1 MTLLEDQLKSFFG
14 YNHFRGSQ
22 KEIVTAILERK
33 DVLAI
38 LPTGAGKSICYQ
50 LPAMLLPGIT
60 VVISPLI
67 SLMQDQVVSLFKNG
81 LPAAFINSSLAY
93 SDIQNILSNLNNY
106 KLLYV
111 APERLADKQ
120 FIKSLQKNNVS
131 LFAIDEAHCISQWG
145 HAFRPDYRQL
155 AFLKEMFP
163 ASSVV
168 ALTATATKEVEQ
180 DIQAQLAMKD
190 PFVVRASFDRPNLTF
205 QLLAKSNP
213 TNQLRDFLAK
223 HPNKSGIIYGATRKT
238 VDETHA
244 ALTKAGFVVGKYHA
258 GMSDAEREKGQ
269 HEFIHGDCPLMVA
282 TLAFGMGIHKP
293 DIRFVVHTDMP
304 RSIEQYYQE
313 VGRAGR
319 DGLPA
324 ECLLLYSAK
333 ELMIYDLFLKQITDP
348 IVRKMTKAKTDK
360 MYSLC
365 NSSLCRRKALLSY
378 FGETFEALNCNGC
391 DNCLGNTE
399 LVDETVSAQKIL
411 SCVYRLQQQF
421 GIGTVI
427 DVLRGANTKNIT
439 ERGHD
444 QLSTYNIMSDYSEA
458 DLRYYINALIEKGFL
473 ERTEGEYPVL
483 TLTPTSQSILK
494 GTASFQVRKLIKKI
508 VERKQT
514 DDPKYDET
522 LYEELANLRK
532 NYAKDLEVPAFVI
545 FGDRSLIEMAK
556 TYPVTKEALLQVN
569 GVGPA
574 KWEKFGATFLQ
585 TIQNYCQKNNITPP
599 PPPEIEKSKT
609 SPHLYQDTNLFN
621 LLSAHRKQLAKELEV
636 PAYVVFADKVLSEMA
651 KSYPKTEREFR
662 QISGVGPAKWEKFG
676 PAFLDIIID
685 HCEANNILPGD
696 IPPPEPI
703 PEPKAPNHSRQIS
716 AEETCR
722 LFLEGL
728 SLELISKER
737 NLTPKTILDHLV
749 EQIALGKQ
757 LPLELLVTKE
767 KQALIREAILKA
779 GAEKLT
785 PIKEILPPEITF
797 EEIRLTLACYT
808 AAGLKL

>member
-1 MTLLEDQLKSFFG
+1 MLEDKLKSFFG

-81 LPAAFINSSLAY
+81 LPAAFINSSQTYAE
-93 SDIQNILSNLNNY
+93 IQTILNNLNTY

-120 FIKSLQKNNVS
+120 FIQSLQKSSIS

-155 AFLKEMFP
+155 AFLKETFP
-163 ASSVV
+163 TSSVV
-168 ALTATATKEVEQ
+168 ALTATATKEVER
-180 DIQAQLAMKD
+180 DIQAQLAMKN
-190 PFVVRASFDRPNLTF
+190 PLVVRASFDRPNLTF

-213 TNQLRDFLAK
+213 THQLRDFLAK
-223 HPNKSGIIYGATRKT
+223 HPNRSGVIYGATRKT
-238 VDETHA
+238 VDETHE
-244 ALTKAGFVVGKYHA
+244 ALTRAGFIVGKYHA
-258 GMSDAEREKGQ
+258 GMPDAEREKMQ
-269 HEFIHGDCPLMVA
+269 HAFVHGNCLLMVA

-293 DIRFVVHTDMP
+293 DIRFVVHMDMP

-348 IVRKMTKAKTDK
+348 QVRKMTKAKTDK

-378 FGETFEALNCNGC
+378 FGETFTAPNCNGC
-391 DNCLGNTE
+391 DNCLENTE
-399 LVDETVSAQKIL
+399 LVDETIAAQKIL

-427 DVLRGANTKNIT
+427 DILRGIKTKMVLD
-439 ERGHD
+439 RGHD
-444 QLSTYNIMSDYSEA
+444 QLSTFNLMSDYSEV
-458 DLRYYINALIEKGFL
+458 DLRYYINMLIEKRYL
-473 ERTEGEYPVL
+473 ERTEGDYPIL
-483 TLTPTSQSILK
+483 IWTPTSQALLK
-494 GTASFQVRKLIKKI
+494 GEAMFQVRKLIKKI
-508 VERKQT
+508 VARKQT
-514 DDPKYDET
+514 NEPKYDTALFEA
-522 LYEELANLRK
+522 LANLRK
-532 NYAKDLEVPAFVI
+532 HCAKKLEVPAHVI
-545 FGDRSLIEMAK
+545 FGDHSLIEMARI
-556 TYPVTKEALLQVN
+556 YPSTRDELLRIN

-574 KWEKFGATFLQ
+574 KWEKFG
-585 TIQNYCQKNNITPP
+585 KP
-599 PPPEIEKSKT
+599 
-609 SPHLYQDTNLFN
+609 
-621 LLSAHRKQLAKELEV
+621 
-636 PAYVVFADKVLSEMA
+636 
-651 KSYPKTEREFR
+651 
-662 QISGVGPAKWEKFG
+662 
-676 PAFLDIIID
+676 FLDIIID
-685 HCEANNILPGD
+685 YCAQNSIARGVS
-696 IPPPEPI
+696 PPLQPFM
-703 PEPKAPNHSRQIS
+703 EPKIPNHNRRQS

-722 LFLEGL
+722 LFLKGL
-728 SLELISKER
+728 SLEQVAQER
-737 NLTPKTILDHLV
+737 DLTVKTIVDHLE
-749 EQIALGKQ
+749 EQIASGKQ
-757 LPLELLVTKE
+757 ISIDQAVTKE
-767 KQALIREAILKA
+767 RQTLIQLAITQV
-779 GAEKLT
+779 GIEKLT
-785 PIKEILPPEITF
+785 PIKAILPPEITF
-797 EEIRLTLACYT
+797 EEIRLVIALFRLRPMQRNAFSK
-808 AAGLKL
+808 LKCKN